1 MLRVLTCLAVEH
13 DWRLIVAAVLICF
26 LSSLAAINL
35 FRRARATRGRTR
47 ALWIAK
53 AGVATGCGIWA
64 THFIAMLAYE
74 PGVAVAY
81 DVLLT
86 GLSLLASI
94 IITTIGLGLAAHP
107 GWRWAPAAGG
117 AIVGAGV
124 ACMHYTGMW
133 ALQLPGHVTW
143 APDLVAVSIFLGM
156 LLGMAAL
163 AFAVRQDD
171 RRTTLIA
178 AVLLTLAIVSH
189 HFTAMGAVEIIP
201 DPTRAIATLSM
212 SPSWVASIVACAAL
226 VVLGLPLS
234 AAFVDRQLSEQSR
247 LLATALDHMS
257 QSLNMFDAE
266 QRLIVC
272 NRRYAEMYALPPELT
287 RPGTTLRQI
296 LEHRVAKGFFEG
308 NDPARFIEETIRR
321 AIDNKPSSTM
331 IKLNDGRILH
341 SMRQPMAVGGWVA
354 THEDVTEQQ
363 LVDQHRAALVEQE
376 KRRAAI
382 DDAIVAFRGSIET
395 VLKTVGESASTMR
408 STVAALST
416 SSSETSQ
423 RAAGAVKT
431 SNEASVSVAAA
442 ANAAEELSH
451 SIAEISR
458 QLRTATELVQNAVS
472 EARTANDEIASLAQA
487 AQQIGDVVKV
497 IRQIAGQ
504 TNLLALNATI
514 EAARAGESG
523 RGFAVVASEVKSL
536 AVQTAKAT
544 EQIAAQIAAVQTSTT
559 AAVEAIRRNTERM
572 QEIDQHTST
581 VASAVEQQNAATG
594 EISVNVANAAAGTRD
609 IVHVLDDVTGAVS
622 KTRSSADT
630 VLMAS
635 EAVEAAGA
643 NLRERVEIFLRKV
656 AV

>member
-1 MLRVLTCLAVEH
+1 MFKVLNCLAVEH
-13 DWRLIVAAVLICF
+13 DWRLVVVAGLICF

-47 ALWIAK
+47 LLWIIK
-53 AGVATGCGIWA
+53 AGIATGCGVWA

-74 PGVAVAY
+74 PGIAVAY

-86 GLSLLASI
+86 GFSLLTAIVVTSV
-94 IITTIGLGLAAHP
+94 GLGLAAQLQ
-107 GWRWAPAAGG
+107 GRWGAAIGG
-117 AIVGAGV
+117 AVVGAGV
-124 ACMHYTGMW
+124 ACMHYLGMW
-133 ALQLPGHVTW
+133 ALQVPGRITW
-143 APDLVAVSIFLGM
+143 ELDLVAASVLLGM

-163 AFAVRQDD
+163 AFAVRRDD
-171 RRTTLIA
+171 RRTTVVA

-189 HFTAMGAVEIIP
+189 HFTAMGAVEILP
-201 DPTRAIATLSM
+201 DPTRAVASLSM
-212 SPSWVASIVACAAL
+212 SPGWLTLIVASAAL
-226 VVLGLPLS
+226 AVLGMALS
-234 AAFVDRQLSEQSR
+234 AAFADRRLSEQSH

-257 QSLNMFDAE
+257 QSLNMFDRE

-272 NRRYAEMYALPPELT
+272 NKRYAEMYALPPELT

-296 LEHRVAKGFFEG
+296 LEYRVAQGFFEG
-308 NDPARFIEETIRR
+308 NNPAQFIEDTIAR

-331 IKLNDGRILH
+331 IRLNDGRVLH
-341 SMRQPMAVGGWVA
+341 SVRQPMEGGGWVA

-363 LVDQHRAALVEQE
+363 LADQRRAALAEQE
-376 KRRAAI
+376 RRRAAI
-382 DDAIVAFRGSIET
+382 DEAIGAFRESIET
-395 VLKTVGESASTMR
+395 VLRTVGDSATTMK
-408 STVAALST
+408 STVAALSI
-416 SSSETSQ
+416 SSSETSE
-423 RAAGAVKT
+423 RATGAVKT

-442 ANAAEELSH
+442 ASAAEELSH

-458 QLRTATELVQNAVS
+458 QLQTANELVQNAVT

-487 AQQIGDVVKV
+487 AQEIGDVVKV

-523 RGFAVVASEVKSL
+523 KGFAVVASEVKSL

-544 EQIAAQIAAVQTSTT
+544 EQIAAQIAAVQTSTN

-572 QEIDQHTST
+572 QEINRHTST

-594 EISVNVANAAAGTRD
+594 EISVNVAKAAAGTRD

-630 VLMAS
+630 VLRAS

-643 NLRERVEIFLRKV
+643 NLRQKVEIFLRKV